1 MTKRMESKTKPLGVG
16 VVVRRSKGKC
26 LQGLVKHVS
35 QERGTG
41 LVRSQ
46 DKDQE
51 LTTGFDRMEGMTDLD
66 KSS

>member
-16 VVVRRSKGKC
+16 TVVRRSKGKC

-41 LVRSQ
+41 PGEESR
-46 DKDQE
+46 
-51 LTTGFDRMEGMTDLD
+51 
-66 KSS
+66 